1 MNDAEPAF
9 DAAEEAAEAGL
20 SLTLDLDGFEGPLDV
35 LLALARTQKVDL
47 SRIALI
53 PLVDQYLAFI
63 ADLQG
68 EKIEVAGDYL
78 VMAAW
83 LTLLKSKLLF
93 PKQAQI
99 LDEPDPEAIA
109 AHLQRKL
116 QLLAQA
122 RARAALLFHLPQL
135 DRDVFAHGA
144 PTPVKIVHQVRWQA
158 SLFDLMAAYVRQRT
172 KGLSRAHRIE
182 PRRVYPLEA
191 ARQNLEGALPQLEA
205 WRPLASFRPA
215 APKGPDAPLPASYAA
230 SLLGA
235 TLELVRDQR
244 LEARQEAPFAT
255 VFVRRRA
262 PS

>member
-1 MNDAEPAF
+1 LNPAEPAF
-9 DAAEEAAEAGL
+9 EAADDAAEAGL
-20 SLTLDLDGFEGPLDV
+20 SLTLDLEGFEGPLDL

-47 SRIALI
+47 SRIALV

-63 ADLQG
+63 GDVQGRRIDL
-68 EKIEVAGDYL
+68 AGDYL

-93 PKQAQI
+93 PMQTRAP
-99 LDEPDPEAIA
+99 DEPDPEAIA

-116 QLLAQA
+116 AHLAQA
-122 RARAALLFHLPQL
+122 RAHAALLFHLPQL
-135 DRDVFAHGA
+135 DRDVFTFGA
-144 PTPVKIVHQVRWQA
+144 PTPVAVIRDVRWQA
-158 SLFDLMAAYVRQRT
+158 SLFDLMSAYVRQRT
-172 KGLSRAHRIE
+172 KGASRAHKIE
-182 PRRVYPLEA
+182 PRRIYPLEA
-191 ARQNLEGALPQLEA
+191 ARQRLEGALPELDT
-205 WRPLASFRPA
+205 WRPLSSLRPPAKTGADGPEPASF
-215 APKGPDAPLPASYAA
+215 SA

-244 LEARQEAPFAT
+244 LQARQDAPFAP